1 MDEIVTITQRLR
13 ESLQERYGAAVE
25 AVILYGSYARGEA
38 TEDSDIDLLVVVDD
52 RLDPW
57 KVRDSLDD
65 FLLDVLL
72 NTDRVVSVIVAP
84 KEHYEQYQSPFAVN
98 VRREGILV

>member
-1 MDEIVTITQRLR
+1 MDEIVAIARKLR
-13 ESLQERYGAAVE
+13 AWLQERYGVE
-25 AVILYGSYARGEA
+25 VVAVILYGSYARGTA
-38 TEDSDIDLLVVVDD
+38 TEDSDVDLLVVVDD

-72 NTDRVVSVIVAP
+72 DTDRLVSVVVVP
-84 KEHYEQYQSPFAVN
+84 KEHYEGYRSPFAVN
-98 VRREGILV
+98 VRREGIVV